1 MNSRSSCSYAPRWV
15 LCLLLLVTG
24 AVTSSR
30 AASAP
35 PPEAVGRSVLELP
48 PREGNP
54 RNSEGAFLELK
65 DGRIVFVYSHFVGA
79 AASDHAKAR
88 LAARHSSDGGDSW
101 SDPAFIPIPGEDTAM
116 NVMSV
121 SLLRL
126 ANGDLGIFYLLRLSW
141 HEMRMHLMRSTDE
154 GRTWSAPVNCMP
166 AGGYYVVNN
175 DRVVRL
181 NSGRIVIPAARHPAR
196 ADRNEASAVD
206 WRGIATFFLSDDDGV
221 TWRESR
227 SSCTLPVVHT
237 KSGLQEP
244 GVIETAP
251 GQLWGWARTDLGR
264 QYEMFSNDGGETWS
278 APLPSRF
285 TSPNSPLSIKRVP
298 GISKLL
304 AVWNPAPAY
313 ETRPLRATG
322 GDRTPLVI
330 ATGDSSAGKWTA
342 ARIID
347 GIKEPTEGFSYTAIH
362 FTKDAVL
369 LAYCAGGAEDRSRL
383 ARIRIRK
390 LPLAALP

>member
-1 MNSRSSCSYAPRWV
+1 MFG
-15 LCLLLLVTG
+15 LLALVG
-24 AVTSSR
+24 GPMLASR

-35 PPEAVGRSVLELP
+35 VPEAVGRSVLELP

-54 RNSEGAFLELK
+54 RNSEGAFLDLR

-88 LAARHSSDGGDSW
+88 LAARYSSDGGDSW
-101 SDPAFIPIPGEDTAM
+101 GEPVFIPIPGEDTAM

-141 HEMRMHLMRSTDE
+141 HDMRMQLMRSSDE

-166 AGGYYVVNN
+166 AASYYVVNN

-181 NSGRIVIPAARHPAR
+181 ASGRIVIPAARHPAR
-196 ADRNEASAVD
+196 ADRNEAAAVD
-206 WRGIATFFLSDDDGV
+206 WRGVATFFLSDDDGA

-251 GQLWGWARTDLGR
+251 GQLWAWARTDLGR

-278 APLPSRF
+278 LPSPSRF

-298 GISKLL
+298 GSDKLL

-330 ATGDSSAGKWTA
+330 ATGNSSAGKWTA

-347 GIKEPTEGFSYTAIH
+347 GLKEPTEGFSYTAIH
-362 FTKDAVL
+362 FTQDAVL

-390 LPLAALP
+390 VPLATLP